1 MSKIYNETLFPRN
14 FKYSTIDPC
23 SRGALQ
29 LEIGQVR
36 SKTRLVRGGGASCAS
51 ERAEIYVAKVRGPVG
66 GGVSR
71 GKRQ

>member
-23 SRGALQ
+23 SRGSNWKSVKF
-29 LEIGQVR
+29 ENSI
-36 SKTRLVRGGGASCAS
+36 SRGGGASCAS

>member
-14 FKYSTIDPC
+14 FKYSTIDPE
-23 SRGALQ
+23 LQ